1 MVEELSASNLLENE
15 VEPVR
20 LFKVLD
26 QLDDVLVSLNIKN
39 IINVFFLFIIFEC
52 SIVPTHKI

>member
-26 QLDDVLVSLNIKN
+26 QLDDVLVSLNIK
-39 IINVFFLFIIFEC
+39 I
-52 SIVPTHKI
+52 

>member
-26 QLDDVLVSLNIKN
+26 QLDDVLVSLHIK
-39 IINVFFLFIIFEC
+39 IE
-52 SIVPTHKI
+52 